1 MPEVHPAGG
10 MKFQKEVLKML
21 NPYGVRAAREYLL
34 GGKELTRLEAMV
46 LFAVPD
52 LTKIISDLRREGYEV
67 KRRPLPYAAALR
79 RVNEA
84 ARLTPPPELPITD
97 ITLTEYWV
105 SR

>member
-1 MPEVHPAGG
+1 
-10 MKFQKEVLKML
+10 ML

-34 GGKELTRLEAMV
+34 GGSELTRLEAMV

-67 KRRPLPYAAALR
+67 KRRTLPYAAALR
-79 RVNEA
+79 RVNQVA
-84 ARLTPPPELPITD
+84 TLAPPSALPVGD
-97 ITLTEYWV
+97 ITLNEYWV